1 MKTKMEDL
9 PLTPLAPRYQKE
21 LDKINKKKMIYF
33 EPEEYI
39 TESMREILEG
49 ENSGKSE
56 QKQKKDSVKR
66 KKSKTTRIIIDDG
79 WIRRIAM
86 DKKK

>member
-21 LDKINKKKMIYF
+21 LDKINKKKMIYV

-39 TESMREILEG
+39 TESMRKILEEG
-49 ENSGKSE
+49 NADTT
-56 QKQKKDSVKR
+56 KKD
-66 KKSKTTRIIIDDG
+66 
-79 WIRRIAM
+79 
-86 DKKK
+86 